1 MLTLAESRKNVT
13 RGSSAT
19 AIGSAS
25 PTPRFLGLRLA
36 WQKHFSPFK
45 TYLRRDRGVIVF
57 LNPKV
62 GTTMFRSVLM
72 DALKASGAKTQL
84 SRWWPL
90 RHTRRLLTAP
100 PADFLHAAL
109 HPERYTAYAFV
120 RNPYS
125 RLLSAW
131 RDKFAARHDDAA
143 PPRALART
151 LPGLRKFAASRGLP
165 LAADDAKVPFATFVA
180 YVEWQHEGTRDHHW
194 DTQRSVLCSDY
205 IPYGRLFKMETEFT
219 AGVIAILTHL
229 GLPTE
234 GVAEKLAQP
243 MNASRK
249 LSQPAYNADLAARVE
264 RIYACDFERLG
275 YDRESWRGM

>member
-1 MLTLAESRKNVT
+1 MLSIANQSH
-13 RGSSAT
+13 
-19 AIGSAS
+19 
-25 PTPRFLGLRLA
+25 PTVVHVARPTTQPAARQRFLGLRLA
-36 WQKHFSPFK
+36 MQRHFSPFK
-45 TYLRRDRGVIVF
+45 TYLRRDRGVVVF

-72 DALKASGAKTQL
+72 EALKKSHAKTL
-84 SRWWPL
+84 LGRYWPL

-100 PADFLHAAL
+100 PTDFLHAAL
-109 HPERYTAYAFV
+109 HPDHYTCYCFV

-131 RDKFAARHDDAA
+131 RDKFAARHDDAN

-151 LPGLRKFAASRGLP
+151 LPGLRKFAEQHGLP
-165 LAADDAKVPFATFVA
+165 TEAADAKVPFPTFVA
-180 YVEWQHEGTRDHHW
+180 YVESQRKGARDHHW

-205 IPYGRLFKMETEFT
+205 IHYSRMFQMETEF
-219 AGVIAILTHL
+219 APGIVAILAHL
-229 GLPTE
+229 GLPTA

-249 LSQPAYNADLAARVE
+249 LSEPAYDEALAERVY

-275 YDRESWRGM
+275 YDRDSWRGL